1 MSSATS
7 SQALRWNHFISC
19 SCNNFTASRYRLRC
33 ILDSQSS
40 LNHHKTAPFGT
51 TAVTANWRKNLP
63 YLDKYFL
70 KKKEEPKPV
79 KPLSAKEQF
88 IGAVKLRW
96 NRVSFGVGKK
106 EPEKP
111 EEVEVPSSSILHRL
125 KDYPTEAQR
134 KFAKEIFH
142 KARQTSKAR
151 GKQFTVG
158 VINCSSYLKE
168 SFKKGSDL
176 VTEKI
181 PEHVREPFRELQDG
195 SMKEYNNLSTAYK
208 VHKMRKNSTLD
219 DVSYRD
225 LAAQSS
231 FRRDKFKT
239 LAVLTIS
246 LVPFGGPLLI
256 LPKKFNSRKT
266 MPQTFWTDKEHRDFI
281 SINHAERLDSI
292 KFVVDHLVSCRNNQS
307 VMEKHGRIMEVVC
320 DSLKYGVV
328 LSNEVLLMMRKVC
341 QEEPLFIN
349 NDVSNLPLLRAMC
362 KGFGLSVNGSP
373 EKLVGALE
381 FHANA
386 IRELDIMLTYEKVES
401 LSERELLDANYMRSL
416 DASLFSK
423 EANEYWLKNWLK
435 VSGSC
440 RKGDAWFFYYAMI
453 MHSYNYNK
461 TVYENDGFEFNK
473 NASTKDQVKPDDK
486 QSKEEEKVVE
496 A

>member
-7 SQALRWNHFISC
+7 SQALKWNHFVVY
-19 SCNNFTASRYRLRC
+19 SCNNVNSSRYRLRC
-33 ILDSQSS
+33 LLESQSS
-40 LNHHKTAPFGT
+40 LDHCTTATFGT
-51 TAVTANWRKNLP
+51 TSITTNWRKNLSS
-63 YLDKYFL
+63 LDKFFL
-70 KKKEEPKPV
+70 RKKEEPKPV
-79 KPLSAKEQF
+79 KPLTAKDQF
-88 IGAVKLRW
+88 MEAIKIRL
-96 NRVSFGVGKK
+96 NKVSLGVGKK

-111 EEVEVPSSSILHRL
+111 KEVEIQSSSILHRF
-125 KDYPTEAQR
+125 KDYPTKAQR
-134 KFAKEIFH
+134 NFAKEIFK
-142 KARQTSKAR
+142 KARQNSKVR
-151 GKQFTVG
+151 GKQFTVAI
-158 VINCSSYLKE
+158 INCSSYLKE
-168 SFKKGSDL
+168 GFKKGSGF
-176 VTEKI
+176 VAEKI

-208 VHKMRKNSTLD
+208 VHKMQKSSTLD
-219 DVSYRD
+219 DFSYRD
-225 LAAQSS
+225 LAAQTS

-246 LVPFGGPLLI
+246 SFPFGGPLLI
-256 LPKKFNSRKT
+256 IPKKINPRKT
-266 MPQTFWTDKEHRDFI
+266 MPQTFWTDREHRDFI
-281 SINHAERLDSI
+281 SINHAERLESI

-328 LSNEVLLMMRKVC
+328 LSNEVLLMMRIVC

-362 KGFGLSVNGSP
+362 KGFGLSTNGSP
-373 EKLVGALE
+373 EKLGVALE

-386 IRELDIMLTYEKVES
+386 IRELDIMLTHEKVES

-423 EANEYWLKNWLK
+423 EVNEYWLKNWLK
-435 VSGSC
+435 VSGNC

-461 TVYENDGFEFNK
+461 TVCENDGFDYNK
-473 NASTKDQVKPDDK
+473 NVSTKNPVKSDDK
-486 QSKEEEKVVE
+486 QSKEK
-496 A
+496 